1 MITIP
6 RGPNFSVIFRL
17 VNYSI
22 YHSSAK
28 MFNCDF
34 NGSMEIMVRN
44 NINHDFWWK
53 NPITCWN
60 MLVEASL
67 IHPCEE
73 PKGSVWL
80 VPCMWMIIKLSLCSD
95 TWFLRVLNI
104 FNPLNPFL
112 GDQKKHPT
120 IEKILC
126 FLFKILMVIDI
137 CGLFTFQM
145 TQKLSVFAGE
155 NAPLSPRAPGTT
167 GLSPWPRC
175 YTFGPLGP
183 WNPPLGL
190 SFDLSTGYEA

>member
-1 MITIP
+1 
-6 RGPNFSVIFRL
+6 
-17 VNYSI
+17 
-22 YHSSAK
+22 

-80 VPCMWMIIKLSLCSD
+80 VPCIWMIIKLSLCSD

-145 TQKLSVFAGE
+145 TIAVRFCRTKRTAVPATARYYWPLSVATLLYFW
-155 NAPLSPRAPGTT
+155 APRTLKSTT
-167 GLSPWPRC
+167 WIIIWLNHRLWRHSC
-175 YTFGPLGP
+175 YML
-183 WNPPLGL
+183 
-190 SFDLSTGYEA
+190 